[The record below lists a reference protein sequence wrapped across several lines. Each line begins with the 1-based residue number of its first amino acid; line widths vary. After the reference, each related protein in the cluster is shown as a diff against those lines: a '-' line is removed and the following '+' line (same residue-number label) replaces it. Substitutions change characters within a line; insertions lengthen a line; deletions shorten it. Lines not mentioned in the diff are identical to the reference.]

1 MPPKPLL
8 KRKRSSAD
16 SSLSQEAKRV
26 LRPRA
31 APQTFTPIQIAPVVK
46 ARVKKT
52 IANRSAP
59 LVKPKAYSP
68 GSNLL
73 LQKDKIIEQLRLDLA
88 DAKSKLS
95 KTQKREEDLNGQD
108 KRYFNRVIAKTYKD
122 AIKALETALKS
133 LDAKVRKMS
142 PNSRTITTDTYADM
156 ASKHLK
162 AVNALEKMDKGL
174 VYAFNMA
181 MAVADASH
189 TDCDTTPKMGGFGDS
204 EGPFGEMD
212 GMLVGLIERRNVEG
226 SAKRQEGLPAVRK
239 RWTRADGDVGEFKT
253 GRPNKQQY
261 GQLQRQKLAW
271 ENERREEKRERRESV
286 DDWVTVALQ
295 DLKEERD
302 YLAEYG
308 VEKYF
313 PKSIARLEELLGSEA
328 NTAAGAGDA
337 A

>member
-1 MPPKPLL
+1 MKVPA
-8 KRKRSSAD
+8 RSLAPTA
-16 SSLSQEAKRV
+16 QEK
-26 LRPRA
+26 
-31 APQTFTPIQIAPVVK
+31 AP
-46 ARVKKT
+46 VKKT
-52 IANRSAP
+52 TTSTTIPTPA
-59 LVKPKAYSP
+59 KKATATKSP
-68 GSNLL
+68 
-73 LQKDKIIEQLRLDLA
+73 
-88 DAKSKLS
+88 
-95 KTQKREEDLNGQD
+95 T
-108 KRYFNRVIAKTYKD
+108 VAKTYKD

-142 PNSRTITTDTYADM
+142 PNSRAITTDTYADM

-212 GMLVGLIERRNVEG
+212 GILVRLIEGRNEEAP
-226 SAKRQEGLPAVRK
+226 AKRQEGLPTVRK

-313 PKSIARLEELLGSEA
+313 PKSIAKLEELLGSKTDA
-328 NTAAGAGDA
+328 AAGAGDA

>member
-1 MPPKPLL
+1 MPPKRAAT
-8 KRKRSSAD
+8 KRQYSAIDIDSDAD
-16 SSLSQEAKRV
+16 SPASESTS
-26 LRPRA
+26 RA
-31 APQTFTPIQIAPVVK
+31 APKRKAP
-46 ARVKKT
+46 VKKT
-52 IANRSAP
+52 TTSTT
-59 LVKPKAYSP
+59 KPTPAKKATATKSP
-68 GSNLL
+68 
-73 LQKDKIIEQLRLDLA
+73 
-88 DAKSKLS
+88 
-95 KTQKREEDLNGQD
+95 T
-108 KRYFNRVIAKTYKD
+108 VAKTYKD

-204 EGPFGEMD
+204 EGPFKEMD
-212 GMLVGLIERRNVEG
+212 GILVRLIEGRNEEAP
-226 SAKRQEGLPAVRK
+226 AKRQEGLPTVRK

-271 ENERREEKRERRESV
+271 ENERREERRERRESV
-286 DDWVTVALQ
+286 NDWVTVALQ

-313 PKSIARLEELLGSEA
+313 PKSIARLEELLGSETDA
-328 NTAAGAGDA
+328 AAAGAGDA

>member
-1 MPPKPLL
+1 MPPKRAAT
-8 KRKRSSAD
+8 KRQYSAIDIDSDAD
-16 SSLSQEAKRV
+16 SSASESTS
-26 LRPRA
+26 RA
-31 APQTFTPIQIAPVVK
+31 APKRKAP
-46 ARVKKT
+46 AKKT
-52 IANRSAP
+52 ATTTSTTNPTPA
-59 LVKPKAYSP
+59 KKATATKSP
-68 GSNLL
+68 
-73 LQKDKIIEQLRLDLA
+73 
-88 DAKSKLS
+88 
-95 KTQKREEDLNGQD
+95 T
-108 KRYFNRVIAKTYKD
+108 VAKTYKD

-142 PNSRTITTDTYADM
+142 PNSRAITTDTYADM

-162 AVNALEKMDKGL
+162 AVNALEKMEGGL

-212 GMLVGLIERRNVEG
+212 GMLVGLIERRNGEG
-226 SAKRQEGLPAVRK
+226 SAKRQEGLPTVRK

-295 DLKEERD
+295 ELKEERD

-313 PKSIARLEELLGSEA
+313 PKSIARLEELLGSETDA
-328 NTAAGAGDA
+328 AAAGAGDA

>member
-1 MPPKPLL
+1 
-8 KRKRSSAD
+8 
-16 SSLSQEAKRV
+16 
-26 LRPRA
+26 
-31 APQTFTPIQIAPVVK
+31 
-46 ARVKKT
+46 
-52 IANRSAP
+52 
-59 LVKPKAYSP
+59 
-68 GSNLL
+68 
-73 LQKDKIIEQLRLDLA
+73 
-88 DAKSKLS
+88 
-95 KTQKREEDLNGQD
+95 
-108 KRYFNRVIAKTYKD
+108 
-122 AIKALETALKS
+122 
-133 LDAKVRKMS
+133 
-142 PNSRTITTDTYADM
+142 M

-212 GMLVGLIERRNVEG
+212 GILLGLVERRNGEG
-226 SAKRQEGLPAVRK
+226 SAKRQEGLPTVRK

-313 PKSIARLEELLGSEA
+313 PKSIARLEELLGSDPDA
-328 NTAAGAGDA
+328 AAGAGDA

>member
-1 MPPKPLL
+1 MPPKRAAT
-8 KRKRSSAD
+8 KRQYSAIDIDSDAD
-16 SSLSQEAKRV
+16 SSASESTS
-26 LRPRA
+26 RA
-31 APQTFTPIQIAPVVK
+31 APKRKAP
-46 ARVKKT
+46 VKKT
-52 IANRSAP
+52 TTSTTTLTPA
-59 LVKPKAYSP
+59 KKA
-68 GSNLL
+68 
-73 LQKDKIIEQLRLDLA
+73 A
-88 DAKSKLS
+88 ATKSS
-95 KTQKREEDLNGQD
+95 T
-108 KRYFNRVIAKTYKD
+108 VAKTYKD
-122 AIKALETALKS
+122 AIKALATALKS
-133 LDAKVRKMS
+133 LDAKVRKMP
-142 PNSRTITTDTYADM
+142 PNSRAITTNTYADM

-212 GMLVGLIERRNVEG
+212 GTLVGLIERRNGEG
-226 SAKRQEGLPAVRK
+226 SAKRQEGLPTVRK

-313 PKSIARLEELLGSEA
+313 PKSIARLEKLLGSEPDA
-328 NTAAGAGDA
+328 AAGAGDA